1 MVKHFAYDLLD
12 DPRPTVGLI
21 VLQADETIES
31 DFHKLF
37 SPDAVRLHVNR
48 IQSDRELTQDSIHE
62 MARDLPRAA
71 GLFPYG
77 LRFDVVGYACTSGT
91 TLIGEDKVE
100 TLVRRTCAAKAV
112 TNPLTAA
119 LAAFKV
125 LGLSRIGIVS
135 PYVETVAEPLRQAFE
150 SGGIKVPNT
159 LSFGEEVERNVA
171 RISPHSLT
179 RASQIIAAETHVDG
193 IFLSCTNLKTL
204 GVIENL
210 EAELGLP
217 VISSNTALAWHM
229 ARRAHATV
237 EGPGKLFRS

>member
-1 MVKHFAYDLLD
+1 MAEPFAYELLD
-12 DPRPTVGLI
+12 DPRPTMGLI

-31 DFHKLF
+31 DFHTLF
-37 SPDAVRLHVNR
+37 SPEAARLHVNR
-48 IQSDRELTQDSIHE
+48 IQSGRELTPDSIHD

-71 GLFPYG
+71 GLFPDG
-77 LRFDVVGYACTSGT
+77 LSFDVVGYACTSGT

-100 TLVRRTCAAKAV
+100 TLVRQTCAAKAV

-119 LAAFKV
+119 LAAFKA

-150 SGGIKVPNT
+150 RGGIIVPYT

-171 RISPHSLT
+171 RISPDSLR
-179 RASQIIAAETHVDG
+179 RASRVVAAEAHVDG

-204 GVIENL
+204 GLIDDL

-217 VISSNTALAWHM
+217 IISSNTALAWHM
-229 ARRAHATV
+229 ARQANVPV
-237 EGPGKLFRS
+237 EGPGKLFRN